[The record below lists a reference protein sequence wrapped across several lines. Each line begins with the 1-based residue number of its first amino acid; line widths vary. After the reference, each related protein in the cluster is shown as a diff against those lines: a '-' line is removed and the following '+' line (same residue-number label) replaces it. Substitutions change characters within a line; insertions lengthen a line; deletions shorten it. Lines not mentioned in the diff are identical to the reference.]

1 MEIIINSIKEDT
13 SMRKLLLILSLMMV
27 LALFITSCG
36 GDEAEEPA
44 EPVSTGDATAGEP
57 LFNSTCSACHGPDA
71 KGMPNLG
78 KDLTTSEF
86 LKERSDAEMLDFVLI
101 GRTAGDPLN
110 DTGVD
115 MPPRG
120 GNPALSNDDIYDIIA
135 YLRTLEE

>member
-1 MEIIINSIKEDT
+1 
-13 SMRKLLLILSLMMV
+13 MRKLLLILSLMMV

-36 GDEAEEPA
+36 GDEAEEPEA
-44 EPVSTGDATAGEP
+44 PASTGDATAGEP

>member
-36 GDEAEEPA
+36 GEADEPA
-44 EPVSTGDATAGEP
+44 EPVSTGDAAAGEP